1 MFSLPGFHPSGNPPL
16 YCKECVEDKTK
27 SFQNTT
33 VSNQGYNR
41 GTPPVTPAGFLDAE
55 RRSDLLIR
63 QNYTLQEQESYKTSC
78 HSEALK
84 NITAMI

>member
-1 MFSLPGFHPSGNPPL
+1 MFSLPGFHPSGNPLL
-16 YCKECVEDKTK
+16 YGKECVENKTK